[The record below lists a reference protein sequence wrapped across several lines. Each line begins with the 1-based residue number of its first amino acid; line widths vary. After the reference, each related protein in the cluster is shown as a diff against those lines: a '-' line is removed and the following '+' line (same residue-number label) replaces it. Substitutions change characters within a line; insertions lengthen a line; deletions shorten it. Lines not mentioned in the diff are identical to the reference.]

1 MYKAI
6 KENKIIAVNDSGEFP
21 CLVYDEVVEDNQHQV
36 ADFVMVESEFVLK
49 TETKAIEQQ
58 KEQVREVRNGYLQ
71 ATDIYMIAD
80 FPISEEERNHY
91 KAYRQYLRDYTLG
104 ENWWE
109 ENPLS
114 FEDWQEVVQFALAEE

>member
-1 MYKAI
+1 MYKAL

-21 CLVYDEVVEDNQHQV
+21 FLVYDEAVEDNQHEA

-80 FPISEEERNHY
+80 FPITEEERNQY
-91 KAYRQYLRDYTLG
+91 KAYRQYLRDYTIS

-109 ENPLS
+109 VGPLS
-114 FEDWQEVVQFALAEE
+114 FEDWKGGEINE

>member
-21 CLVYDEVVEDNQHQV
+21 FLVYDEAVEDNQHEA

-58 KEQVREVRNGYLQ
+58 KSQVREVRNGYLQ

-80 FPISEEERNHY
+80 FPISEEERNQY
-91 KAYRQYLRDYTLG
+91 KAYRQYLRDYTTS

-109 ENPLS
+109 VGPLS
-114 FEDWQEVVQFALAEE
+114 FEDWKGGEINE

>member
-6 KENKIIAVNDSGEFP
+6 KENKIIAVNDSGDFP
-21 CLVYDEVVEDNQHQV
+21 CLVYDEAVEDNQHEA

-49 TETKAIEQQ
+49 TDEKAIEQQ

-80 FPISEEERNHY
+80 FPISEEERNQY
-91 KAYRQYLRDYTLG
+91 KAYRQYLRDYTKG

-109 ENPLS
+109 ESPKT
-114 FEDWQEVVQFALAEE
+114 FEDWQ

>member
-21 CLVYDEVVEDNQHQV
+21 CLVYDEAVEDNQHEA

-58 KEQVREVRNGYLQ
+58 KSQVREVRNGYLQ
-71 ATDIYMIAD
+71 ATDIYMITD
-80 FPISEEERNHY
+80 FPITEEERNQY

-109 ENPLS
+109 VGPLS
-114 FEDWQEVVQFALAEE
+114 FEDWKGGEINE

>member
-21 CLVYDEVVEDNQHQV
+21 CLVYDEVVEDNQHEA

-49 TETKAIEQQ
+49 TDEKAIEQQ

-80 FPISEEERNHY
+80 FPISEEERNQY
-91 KAYRQYLRDYTLG
+91 KAYRQYLRDYTIQDS
-104 ENWWE
+104 WWE
-109 ENPLS
+109 EKVPT
-114 FEDWQEVVQFALAEE
+114 FEEFMEILIGE

>member
-36 ADFVMVESEFVLK
+36 ADFVMVESEFILK
-49 TETKAIEQQ
+49 TDEKAIEQQ

-80 FPISEEERNHY
+80 FPISEEDRGS
-91 KAYRQYLRDYTLG
+91 YRLYRMYLRNYTQ
-104 ENWWE
+104 EPNWWE
-109 ENPLS
+109 ENPVS
-114 FEDWQEVVQFALAEE
+114 YEEWHHVVEFALAEE

>member
-1 MYKAI
+1 MFKAL
-6 KENKIIAVNDSGEFP
+6 KENKIIAVNDSGKFP

-49 TETKAIEQQ
+49 TDEKAIEQQ

-71 ATDIYMIAD
+71 ATDLYMIAD
-80 FPISEEERNHY
+80 FPITEEERNQY

-109 ENPLS
+109 ENPLT
-114 FEDWQEVVQFALAEE
+114 FEDWQSAINIALAE

>member
-6 KENKIIAVNDSGEFP
+6 KENKIIAVNDSGKFP
-21 CLVYDEVVEDNQHQV
+21 CLVYDEVAEDNQHEA

-49 TETKAIEQQ
+49 TDTKAIEQQ

-80 FPISEEERNHY
+80 FPISEEERNQY

-104 ENWWE
+104 ENWWD

-114 FEDWQEVVQFALAEE
+114 FEEWKQGQAVLMAEE